1 MAIANSQVQ
10 ALVTRIDKLEKQN
23 RRFKQLAFAAL
34 ILPALLLLVL
44 LSSVAGPA
52 QAPTHQASAPT
63 QKEWES
69 ATPMT
74 PAQAPTHQASA
85 PKPASAA
92 ERISALESRV
102 NALTKLVNSLQDTV
116 SFQLAIRFKSGNI
129 EWLGD
134 KVDELRKDMDSVKS
148 DVDSLKRDYPGDK
161 VDKILFYDL
170 SDDVHSLKA
179 FRKVMCSL
187 DWNSSVDFKLH
198 TGIPDPCPAF

>member
-1 MAIANSQVQ
+1 MAIANLKVQ

-34 ILPALLLLVL
+34 VLPALLLSVL
-44 LSSVAGPA
+44 HNSLAAPA

-69 ATPMT
+69 ATPMP

-85 PKPASAA
+85 PKPASAV

-102 NALTKLVNSLQDTV
+102 NALTKLVNSQQNTV
-116 SFQLAIRFKSGNI
+116 SFLLASRFKSGNI
-129 EWLGD
+129 EWLGN
-134 KVDELRKDMDSVKS
+134 KVDELRNDMDSVKS
-148 DVDSLKRDYPGDK
+148 DVDSLKRDDPGDK
-161 VDKILFYDL
+161 VDKILFYHL
-170 SDDVHSLKA
+170 SDDVDSLKA

-187 DWNSSVDFKLH
+187 EWNSSVDFKLH